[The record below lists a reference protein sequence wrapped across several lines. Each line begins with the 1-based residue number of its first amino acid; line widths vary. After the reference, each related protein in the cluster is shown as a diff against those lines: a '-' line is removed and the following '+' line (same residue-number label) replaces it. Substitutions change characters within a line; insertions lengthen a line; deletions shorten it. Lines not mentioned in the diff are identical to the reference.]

1 MILAIYFKQ
10 LWPVIF
16 LSRVNYRKGP
26 DTNPLYHNISQ
37 LHSHRKWEKKIV
49 KITKIF
55 MKSTGLLVSEM
66 IQNDDDAIK
75 SHRNFTVLFVLFYA
89 ARVLGSMVGVEL
101 LDQAF
106 HA

>member
-1 MILAIYFKQ
+1 
-10 LWPVIF
+10 
-16 LSRVNYRKGP
+16 
-26 DTNPLYHNISQ
+26 
-37 LHSHRKWEKKIV
+37 
-49 KITKIF
+49 
-55 MKSTGLLVSEM
+55 MKNTGLLVSEM